1 MPAYDLPLEE
11 LQKYLPD
18 REEPA
23 DFDAFWEKTLEE
35 IREVPLKAEYLPVD
49 FGLVNLE
56 TYDVTF
62 AGWGGQPVKGW
73 LILPVN
79 VTQPLPCV
87 VEFPSYGGGRG
98 FPLDWLLFPNAGYAY
113 FVMDNR
119 GQGSGWRQGDTP
131 DIFPQGNSPHC
142 PGVMT
147 LGIGDPY
154 TYFYRRLYTD
164 AVRAV
169 KTICEHPLVDR
180 DRIAVTGMSQGGAVS
195 LATGALVPEIHA
207 VLPEAPFLSHFRRA
221 TMLVDTPPYNEI
233 NNYCQIHR
241 DQVEQVFH
249 TLSYFDSVNFAARA
263 NAPALFSVGLMD
275 IIAPPS
281 TVFAAYNWYA
291 AEKEIKV
298 WPFNGHEGGG
308 TYHQIEK
315 LKFLKKVLGASD
327 HS

>member
-11 LQKYLPD
+11 LRLYLPD

-23 DFDAFWEKTLEE
+23 DFDAFWAGTLA
-35 IREVPLKAEYLPVD
+35 EVQALPLQASYEPVD
-49 FGLVNLE
+49 FGLAGLE

-73 LILPVN
+73 LILPKKN
-79 VTQPLPCV
+79 TSRPLPCV

-98 FPLDWLLFPNAGYAY
+98 FPLDWLLYPCAGYAC

-119 GQGSGWRQGDTP
+119 GQGSGWRNGDTP
-131 DIFPQGNSPHC
+131 DVFPQGYAPHC

-147 LGIGDPY
+147 LGISAPE
-154 TYFYRRLYTD
+154 TYFYRRLFTD

-169 KTICEHPLVDR
+169 QAVREHPQIDPR
-180 DRIAVTGMSQGGAVS
+180 RIALTGMSQGGAVA
-195 LATGALVPEIHA
+195 LAAGALAPGVRA
-207 VLPEAPFLSHFRRA
+207 VLPEVPFLSHFRRA
-221 TMLVDTPPYNEI
+221 TLLVDTPPYNEI

-249 TLSYFDSVNFAARA
+249 TLSYFDAVNFAARGRV
-263 NAPALFSVGLMD
+263 PALFSVGMMD
-275 IIAPPS
+275 VIAPPS

-298 WPFNGHEGGG
+298 WPYNGHEGGG

-315 LKFLKKVLGASD
+315 LKFLKNVMS
-327 HS
+327 HR